1 MYMEIKKLEDI
12 IKGHER
18 FVITTHANPDG
29 DAIGSVIGFY
39 HLLKSYGKEG
49 RIISHSPLPDYLRFA
64 DPETLLEWYSPE
76 KHDEYISHADVVVCL
91 DFNNL
96 SRVHSMEQ
104 PVRTSLAMKICIDHH
119 QLPEDVFVWIYSD
132 TLASSTCELVYRV
145 IKTMNQAAFTQQ
157 AVQALYLGLVTDTGS
172 FRFDRTTPEVH
183 RMAADLIERGADMML
198 VTRNIYETGTL
209 GRMKAIGEMITTMQI
224 YGDKSE
230 IAVIHITR
238 DMLNR
243 YGMSPED
250 TEGFEQYMMM
260 INTVKVGV
268 KVVDLKEGFK
278 SSLRSKGA
286 AEVHLIAQKFGGGGH
301 KNAAGIPKLFTPADE
316 FIKEI
321 VEDIKKYLEE
331 SKREEN

>member
-1 MYMEIKKLEDI
+1 MEINKLEEI
-12 IKGHER
+12 IKGHEK

-49 RIISHSPLPDYLRFA
+49 RIISHSPLPEYLRFS
-64 DPETLLEWYSPE
+64 DTETLLEWYSPE
-76 KHDEYISHADVVVCL
+76 EHDEYISAADVVVCL

-104 PVRTSLAMKICIDHH
+104 AVRASSAIKICIDHH
-119 QLPEDVFVWIYSD
+119 QLPEDVFLWIYSD

-145 IKTMNQAAFTQQ
+145 IKAMNPVAFTRQT
-157 AVQALYLGLVTDTGS
+157 VQALYLGLVTDTGS

-183 RMAADLIERGADMML
+183 RMAADLIEKGADIMQ
-198 VTRNIYETGTL
+198 VTRNIYEKGTL
-209 GRMKAIGEMITTMQI
+209 GRIKAIGEMITEMQI
-224 YGDKSE
+224 YGDNSE
-230 IAVIHITR
+230 IAVIHITG

-243 YGMSPED
+243 YDMSPED
-250 TEGFEQYMMM
+250 TEGFEQYMMA

-286 AEVHLIAQKFGGGGH
+286 AEVHLIARRFGGGGH
-301 KNAAGIPKLFTPADE
+301 KNAAGIPKLFTPVEE

-321 VEDIKKYLEE
+321 VEEIKKYLSE
-331 SKREEN
+331 SKSEEN

>member
-1 MYMEIKKLEDI
+1 MDINKLEEI
-12 IKGHER
+12 IKGHEK

-49 RIISHSPLPDYLRFA
+49 KIISHSPLPEYLLFA
-64 DPETLLEWYSPE
+64 DTGNLLEWYSPG
-76 KHDEYISHADVVVCL
+76 KHDEFISQAGVVVCL
-91 DFNNL
+91 DFNNI
-96 SRVHSMEQ
+96 SRIHSMEQ
-104 PVRTSLAMKICIDHH
+104 AVRASSAMKICIDHH
-119 QLPEDVFVWIYSD
+119 QLPEDVFEWIYSD

-145 IKTMNQAAFTQQ
+145 IKAMNPNAFNKD

-183 RMAADLIERGADMML
+183 RMAADLIELGADMML

-230 IAVIHITR
+230 IAVIHIAR

-268 KVVDLKEGFK
+268 KIVDLKEGFK

-286 AEVHLIAQKFGGGGH
+286 AEVHLIARKFGGGGH
-301 KNAAGIPKLFTPADE
+301 KNAAGIPKLFTPVDS
-316 FIKEI
+316 FITEI
-321 VEDIKKYLEE
+321 VGEIKKYLSE
-331 SKREEN
+331 SKNEENQ

>member
-1 MYMEIKKLEDI
+1 MEINKLEEI
-12 IKGHER
+12 IKGHEK

-49 RIISHSPLPDYLRFA
+49 RIISHSPLPEYLRFS
-64 DPETLLEWYSPE
+64 DTETLLEWYSPE
-76 KHDEYISHADVVVCL
+76 KHDEYISAADVVVCL

-104 PVRTSLAMKICIDHH
+104 AVRASSAIKICIDHH
-119 QLPEDVFVWIYSD
+119 QLPEDVFSWIYSD

-145 IKTMNQAAFTQQ
+145 IKAMNPVAFTRQ

-183 RMAADLIERGADMML
+183 RMAADLIEKGADIMQ
-198 VTRNIYETGTL
+198 VTRNIYEKGTL
-209 GRMKAIGEMITTMQI
+209 GRIKAIGEMITEMQI
-224 YGDKSE
+224 YGDNSE
-230 IAVIHITR
+230 IAVIHITG

-243 YGMSPED
+243 YDMSPED
-250 TEGFEQYMMM
+250 TEGFEQYMMA

-286 AEVHLIAQKFGGGGH
+286 AEVHLIARRFGGGGH
-301 KNAAGIPKLFTPADE
+301 KNAAGIPKLFTPVEE

-321 VEDIKKYLEE
+321 VEEIKKYLSE
-331 SKREEN
+331 SKSEEN